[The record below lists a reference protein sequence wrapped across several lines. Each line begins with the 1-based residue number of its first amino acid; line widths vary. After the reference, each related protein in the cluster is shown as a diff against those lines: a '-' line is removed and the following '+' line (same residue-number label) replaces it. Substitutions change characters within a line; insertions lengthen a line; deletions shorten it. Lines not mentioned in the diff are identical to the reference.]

1 MNRAHRIASASVL
14 LLATCQF
21 AAAATYVLPV
31 VVRGTQGA
39 AGSYW
44 DSEVRIIRLDMQNP
58 LTVRR
63 AWVALK
69 GGGFTDDPSTAP
81 TWTLPPPNGQSY
93 DYRMLLLTGSELM
106 AGVPDSHAAI
116 GLEIDGPV
124 KVMLHNANTEGQP
137 RIPTFGDYWTCCLPG
152 NGHMAVAATQLL
164 VGPSYIPWAT
174 SSGTESPFRTN
185 VGFINPGTSPLHLHV
200 RVFPLFPHPTQR
212 PPIETPY
219 WYQSGFDSYTS
230 ALQPELDVDLPPLG
244 WLQVN
249 DIFANLQACTW
260 ANGCWPLVIPQP
272 SLIQI
277 NPQGS
282 NGYLAYATPIYT
294 PKNDPEFIWAEP
306 GDMSL
311 PAPPP

>member
-1 MNRAHRIASASVL
+1 MNGRYATAGISLVLIAV
-14 LLATCQF
+14 CQI

-31 VVRGTQGA
+31 VVRGIQGA

-63 AWVALK
+63 TWVALK

-81 TWTLPPPNGQSY
+81 TWTLPPPNPEGY

-116 GLEIDGPV
+116 GLEIDGPA
-124 KVMLHNANTEGQP
+124 KVILHNSNTEGQP
-137 RIPTFGDYWTCCLPG
+137 PIPPADFVTCCLPG
-152 NGHMAVAATQLL
+152 NGHMTVATTQLL
-164 VGPSYIPWAT
+164 SGSSYIPWAT

-185 VGFINPGTSPLHLHV
+185 VGFINPAATPLHLHV
-200 RVFPLFPHPTQR
+200 RVFLLFPYQTLI

-219 WYQSGFDSYTS
+219 WVEESGYGGT
-230 ALQPELDVDLPPLG
+230 LLPELDVDLPPLG
-244 WLQVN
+244 WLQLN
-249 DIFANLQACTW
+249 DIFASLQICSY
-260 ANGCWPLVIPQP
+260 ANGCWPLTYPMP

-277 NPQGS
+277 DSQS
-282 NGYLAYATPIYT
+282 SVGYLAYATPIYT

-306 GDMSL
+306 GDVSP
-311 PAPPP
+311 PA